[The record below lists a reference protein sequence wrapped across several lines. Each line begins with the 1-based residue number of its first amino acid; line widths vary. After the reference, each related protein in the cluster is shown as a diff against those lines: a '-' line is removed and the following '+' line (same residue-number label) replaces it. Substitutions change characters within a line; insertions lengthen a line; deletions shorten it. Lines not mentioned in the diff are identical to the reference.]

1 MKNRRIKE
9 LEMRKN
15 KSVLIISAA
24 LFFIMGAY
32 FFVQMPKAQTASFES
47 ADSEILAGKIDRLS
61 ADIDKTNKEISKKID
76 QVLSNQAAIM
86 QELEIVKIR
95 ATRSR

>member
-1 MKNRRIKE
+1 MKNRNIKE
-9 LEMRKN
+9 HKMKKN
-15 KSVLIISAA
+15 KLVLTICAA

-32 FFVQMPKAQTASFES
+32 FFAKTPKAQTASFEM
-47 ADSEILAGKIDRLS
+47 ADSEILAGKIDKLS
-61 ADIDKTNKEISKKID
+61 TDIDKSNKEIVKILE

-95 ATRSR
+95 ATRSK

>member
-1 MKNRRIKE
+1 
-9 LEMRKN
+9 MRKN
-15 KSVLIISAA
+15 KSILIISAA

-47 ADSEILAGKIDRLS
+47 ADSEILAAKIDKLF
-61 ADIDKTNKEISKKID
+61 ADIDKTNKEISKKLD
-76 QVLSNQAAIM
+76 QVLSNQANIM
-86 QELEIVKIR
+86 KELEIVKIR